1 MQVHLSR
8 PDITDKEIQII
19 NEVIR
24 SPILA
29 LGPKMIEFEK
39 AIADYIGVKHA
50 ISVNSGTSGLHLLI
64 RAYGISDGD
73 EVITTPFSLSLQA
86 TVYCTNGQS
95 RYLSILNRVLQ
106 ISILI

>member
-24 SPILA
+24 SLILA

-39 AIADYIGVKHA
+39 AIADLY
-50 ISVNSGTSGLHLLI
+50 
-64 RAYGISDGD
+64 R
-73 EVITTPFSLSLQA
+73 
-86 TVYCTNGQS
+86 C
-95 RYLSILNRVLQ
+95 
-106 ISILI
+106 

>member
-1 MQVHLSR
+1 MQLHLSR

-39 AIADYIGVKHA
+39 AIADLY
-50 ISVNSGTSGLHLLI
+50 
-64 RAYGISDGD
+64 R
-73 EVITTPFSLSLQA
+73 
-86 TVYCTNGQS
+86 C
-95 RYLSILNRVLQ
+95 
-106 ISILI
+106 